1 MKYSN
6 TRQRILA
13 VEKILLTTKY
23 KLKISEIIE
32 ELEEKYDIFV
42 SGQDVVRQ
50 DIKALAEFYTV
61 GYCRKEGYWLEE
73 NTNLRPANKS
83 QVPKAEFT
91 DNSQ

>member
-1 MKYSN
+1 MKYST

-32 ELEEKYDIFV
+32 ELEKYDIFV
-42 SGQDVVRQ
+42 SSQDAVSQ
-50 DIKALAEFYTV
+50 DIKAIGEFYTV

-73 NTNLRPANKS
+73 NQNLRRKS
-83 QVPKAEFT
+83 NDKA
-91 DNSQ
+91 

>member
-32 ELEEKYDIFV
+32 ELEEKFDKF
-42 SGQDVVRQ
+42 
-50 DIKALAEFYTV
+50 E
-61 GYCRKEGYWLEE
+61 KELITYSEE
-73 NTNLRPANKS
+73 LSEYENQGEEYQQKFSVLFLSELQHHLFQNECLT
-83 QVPKAEFT
+83 
-91 DNSQ
+91 

>member
-1 MKYSN
+1 MIKISHIKTN

-32 ELEEKYDIFV
+32 EIEGKFDIFV
-42 SGQDVVRQ
+42 SSQEVVSQ

-61 GYCRKEGYWLEE
+61 GYDRKEGYWLEE
-73 NTNLRPANKS
+73 NTHLRRENND
-83 QVPKAEFT
+83 KA
-91 DNSQ
+91 

>member
-1 MKYSN
+1 MIKISHIKTN

-32 ELEEKYDIFV
+32 ELEEKFDIFV
-42 SGQDVVRQ
+42 SSQDVVGQ

-73 NTNLRPANKS
+73 NTNLRRKS
-83 QVPKAEFT
+83 NDKA
-91 DNSQ
+91 

>member
-1 MKYSN
+1 MIKISHIKTN

-32 ELEEKYDIFV
+32 ELEEKFDIFV
-42 SGQDVVRQ
+42 SGQDVVGQ

-73 NTNLRPANKS
+73 NTNLRRKS
-83 QVPKAEFT
+83 NDKA
-91 DNSQ
+91 

>member
-1 MKYSN
+1 MKYST

-32 ELEEKYDIFV
+32 ELEEKFDIFV
-42 SGQDVVRQ
+42 SSQDAVGQ

-73 NTNLRPANKS
+73 NTNLRRKS
-83 QVPKAEFT
+83 NDKA
-91 DNSQ
+91 

>member
-1 MKYSN
+1 MKYST

-50 DIKALAEFYTV
+50 DIKAIGEFYTV

-73 NTNLRPANKS
+73 NTNLRRKS
-83 QVPKAEFT
+83 NDKA
-91 DNSQ
+91 

>member
-1 MKYSN
+1 MIKISYIKTN

-42 SGQDVVRQ
+42 SSQDAVSQ

-73 NTNLRPANKS
+73 NTNLRRESND
-83 QVPKAEFT
+83 KA
-91 DNSQ
+91 

>member
-13 VEKILLTTKY
+13 VEKILLITKY

-42 SGQDVVRQ
+42 SGQDVVGQ
-50 DIKALAEFYTV
+50 DIKALLLFPTTLLRTGLTV
-61 GYCRKEGYWLEE
+61 RAML
-73 NTNLRPANKS
+73 LRLSLTMTAQPFFLQALL
-83 QVPKAEFT
+83 P
-91 DNSQ
+91 

>member
-1 MKYSN
+1 MAEE
-6 TRQRILA
+6 T
-13 VEKILLTTKY
+13 ILLTTKY

-42 SGQDVVRQ
+42 SGQDVVGQ

-73 NTNLRPANKS
+73 NTNLRRKS
-83 QVPKAEFT
+83 NDKA
-91 DNSQ
+91 